1 MLRGLWT
8 AATGM
13 SCQQTNIDVIA
24 NNLANVNTSGFKK
37 SRINFQDLMYQN
49 MRTAGASTTSGG
61 QLPVGIQVGMGAKVV
76 AVEKIFLQGD
86 FAHTKNPMDLAIE
99 GRGFFKLLN
108 NSREV
113 FTRSG
118 AFKLDRDGNICDS
131 HGNRLQPE
139 FAIPAKTV
147 SITIDSGGKL
157 VASGSDGK
165 ELGSVQLQLFD
176 FLNPGGLQSIG
187 QNLFIPSE
195 GSGDPVQGN
204 PGTDEFGTISQGYL
218 EMSNVD
224 IVEEMIQMIIG
235 QRAFEVGGKVI
246 QAGDEM
252 LQIVNNL
259 KR

>member
-49 MRTAGASTTSGG
+49 MRTAGASTASGG

-99 GRGFFKLLN
+99 GKGFFKLLN

>member
-49 MRTAGASTTSGG
+49 MRAAGASTASGG
-61 QLPVGIQVGMGAKVV
+61 QLPVGIPVGMGAKVV

-86 FAHTKNPMDLAIE
+86 FSHTKNPMDLAIE
-99 GRGFFKLLN
+99 GKGFFKLLN

-118 AFKLDRDGNICDS
+118 AFKLDKDGNICDS

-147 SITIDSGGKL
+147 SITVDSGGKL

-176 FLNPGGLQSIG
+176 FPNPAGLQSIG
-187 QNLFIPSE
+187 QNLLIPSE

-204 PGTDEFGTISQGYL
+204 PGTDEFGTILQGYL

-224 IVEEMIQMIIG
+224 VVEEMIQMIVG
-235 QRAFEVGGKVI
+235 QRAYEIGGKVI

>member
-49 MRTAGASTTSGG
+49 MRAAGASTASGG

-99 GRGFFKLLN
+99 GKGFFKLLN

-118 AFKLDRDGNICDS
+118 AFKLDKDGNICDS

-147 SITIDSGGKL
+147 SITVDSGGKL
-157 VASGSDGK
+157 VASGSDGR

-176 FLNPGGLQSIG
+176 FPNPGGLQSIG
-187 QNLFIPSE
+187 QNLLIPSE

-224 IVEEMIQMIIG
+224 VVEEMIQMIIG
-235 QRAFEVGGKVI
+235 QRAYEIGGKVI

>member
-49 MRTAGASTTSGG
+49 MRAAGASTASGG

-99 GRGFFKLLN
+99 GKGFFKLLN

-118 AFKLDRDGNICDS
+118 AFKLDKDGNICDS

-147 SITIDSGGKL
+147 SITVDSGGKL

-176 FLNPGGLQSIG
+176 FPNPGGLQSIG
-187 QNLFIPSE
+187 QNLLIPSE
-195 GSGDPVQGN
+195 SSGDPVQGN
-204 PGTDEFGTISQGYL
+204 PGTDEFGTIFQGYL

-224 IVEEMIQMIIG
+224 VVEEMIQMIIG
-235 QRAFEVGGKVI
+235 QRAYEIGGKVI

>member
-99 GRGFFKLLN
+99 GKGFFKLLN

>member
-49 MRTAGASTTSGG
+49 MRTAGASTASGG
-61 QLPVGIQVGMGAKVV
+61 QLPAGIQVGMGSKVV

-99 GRGFFKLLN
+99 GKGFFKLLN

-118 AFKLDRDGNICDS
+118 AFKLDKDGNICDS

-147 SITIDSGGKL
+147 SITVDSGGKL

-176 FLNPGGLQSIG
+176 FPNPGGLQSIG
-187 QNLFIPSE
+187 QNLLIPSE
-195 GSGDPVQGN
+195 SSGDPVQGN
-204 PGTDEFGTISQGYL
+204 PGTDEFGTISQGFL

-224 IVEEMIQMIIG
+224 VVEEMIQMIIG
-235 QRAFEVGGKVI
+235 QRAYEIGGKVI